1 MIRTSALALALF
13 AAAACKPAADTGT
26 VEPTAPGRPETPSRH
41 ANGDQLDANV
51 PLASG
56 DVLALAGLRGKVV
69 LLELS
74 DVAHRK
80 AEVLTDYTRLAEIHG
95 EELAIVVVSLDR
107 NGWDTSPAGYVLGW
121 DPDGALAAKLHAAA
135 LPTVLVLDREGR
147 VAYQYG
153 GSEAGAHAHA
163 IATLERLLA
172 AR

>member
-1 MIRTSALALALF
+1 MAAPMIRASALCLF
-13 AAAACKPAADTGT
+13 AVTACRPTADSTAPQPAAPGT
-26 VEPTAPGRPETPSRH
+26 PDTPSRH
-41 ANGDQLDANV
+41 AAGEQIDANV

-74 DVAHRK
+74 DADHRK
-80 AEVLTDYTRLAEIHG
+80 SDVLADYTRLVETHG
-95 EELAIVVVSLDR
+95 ERIVIVVVSLDR
-107 NGWDTSPAGYVLGW
+107 TGWDSSAAYVLGW

-153 GSEAGAHAHA
+153 GSEAGAHAKA
-163 IATLERLLA
+163 VATVERLLA
-172 AR
+172 R

>member
-1 MIRTSALALALF
+1 MILRIAPCLLAVSACRPTADTTAP
-13 AAAACKPAADTGT
+13 KPALPGT
-26 VEPTAPGRPETPSRH
+26 PDAPSRH
-41 ANGDQLDANV
+41 AAGDRIDANV

-74 DVAHRK
+74 DAEHRK
-80 AEVLTDYTRLAEIHG
+80 ADVLADYTRLLETHG
-95 EELAIVVVSLDR
+95 EGIAIVVVSLDR
-107 NGWDTSPAGYVLGW
+107 TGWDTSAAAYVLGW

-153 GSEAGAHAHA
+153 GSETGAHAKA
-163 IATLERLLA
+163 VATVERLVA
-172 AR
+172 E

>member
-1 MIRTSALALALF
+1 MTRTAALWLF
-13 AAAACKPAADTGT
+13 CAAACR
-26 VEPTAPGRPETPSRH
+26 PTAEPSLPKTAAPGAPESPSRH
-41 ANGDQLDANV
+41 AAGDQIDANV

-74 DVAHRK
+74 DVEHRS
-80 AEVLTDYTRLAEIHG
+80 ADVLADYTRLAEMHG
-95 EELAIVVVSLDR
+95 ERLAIVVVSLDR
-107 NGWDTSPAGYVLGW
+107 TGWDTSAAAYVLGW
-121 DPDGALAAKLHAAA
+121 DPDGALAAKLRAAA

-153 GSEAGAHAHA
+153 GSETGAHAEA
-163 IATLERLLA
+163 VATVERLLA